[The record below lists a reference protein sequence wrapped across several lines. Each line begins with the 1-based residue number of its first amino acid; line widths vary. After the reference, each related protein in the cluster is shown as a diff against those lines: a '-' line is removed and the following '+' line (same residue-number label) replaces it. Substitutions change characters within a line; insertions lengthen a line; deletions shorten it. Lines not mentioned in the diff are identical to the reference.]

1 MRAVHRQRSTGFTLI
16 ELMVTVA
23 VLAIVLRFAIPG
35 MNDVILSNRL
45 TSYAN
50 DFVSSALL
58 ARGEAIKRNRTVTLC
73 AVGADDPPT
82 CATSGGWQQGWM
94 VADRADPANPIVI
107 RRQAALDTGYQFLN
121 AATTTIEFR
130 STGLPNTALT
140 MTLCKT
146 TTETK
151 PTRALSV
158 SATGQVAVGK
168 APYPSATC
176 PSS

>member
-1 MRAVHRQRSTGFTLI
+1 MTAIRRQPTAGFTLI

-73 AVGADDPPT
+73 AAGPADT
-82 CATSGGWQQGWM
+82 SCAASGGWQQGWI
-94 VADRADPANPIVI
+94 VADLTVPADPQII
-107 RRQAALDTGYQFLN
+107 RRQAALDTGYQLRN

-140 MTLCKT
+140 MSLCKT

-168 APYPSATC
+168 APYPLATC

>member
-1 MRAVHRQRSTGFTLI
+1 MKAIRRQTTAGFTLI

-23 VLAIVLRFAIPG
+23 VLAIVIRFAIPG

-73 AVGADDPPT
+73 AAGATDT
-82 CATSGGWQQGWM
+82 ACAASGGWQQGWI
-94 VADRADPANPIVI
+94 VADLTVPADPKII
-107 RRQAALDTGYQFLN
+107 RRQAALETGYQLRN

-130 STGLPNTALT
+130 PTGLPNTALT

-151 PTRALSV
+151 PNRALSV
-158 SATGQVAVGK
+158 SATGQASVGK
-168 APYPSATC
+168 APYSTATC